1 MERERISYE
10 RIRREQAQARDGARD
25 APRDSSRDYRPRDS
39 YDTRPTNGDSGSRY
53 DQRYYKSR
61 ALRNI

>member
-25 APRDSSRDYRPRDS
+25 ATRDSSRDYRPRDS

-53 DQRYYKSR
+53 EQR
-61 ALRNI
+61 